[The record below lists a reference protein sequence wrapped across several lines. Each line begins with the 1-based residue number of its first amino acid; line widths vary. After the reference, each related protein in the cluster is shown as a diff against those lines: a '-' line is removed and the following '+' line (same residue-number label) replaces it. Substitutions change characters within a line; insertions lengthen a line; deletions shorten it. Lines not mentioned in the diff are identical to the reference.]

1 MKARYVQ
8 RGDAIDYTPMED
20 VAAGDVVVLSG
31 KLVGVAK
38 LDIKAGELGALA
50 LVGVYEFAKAEGIA
64 FAAGMEVGWNAS
76 TGQAVAAGASR
87 EPFLPGGACVRRRTA
102 PRAAPP
108 PLPSCR

>member
-64 FAAGMEVGWNAS
+64 FLAFQRERRAQHGDPREVPERHG
-76 TGQAVAAGASR
+76 
-87 EPFLPGGACVRRRTA
+87 E
-102 PRAAPP
+102 
-108 PLPSCR
+108 